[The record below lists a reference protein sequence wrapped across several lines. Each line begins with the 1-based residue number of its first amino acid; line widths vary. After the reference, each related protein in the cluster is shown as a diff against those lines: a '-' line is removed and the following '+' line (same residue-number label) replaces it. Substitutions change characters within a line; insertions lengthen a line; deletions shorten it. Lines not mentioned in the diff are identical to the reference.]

1 MSREQKKK
9 KALHGAALNKLAELA
24 GVTSSD
30 YIQSIEEITP
40 QTVEDFGEVDLG
52 GPPRPDQMTT
62 PMQVNLGN
70 PESVANLQRTKDMLT
85 RGTTPLKEVAM
96 RRMPPP
102 PPTRPAARGGQAL
115 EGFVGQVPGRGHGM
129 EDNVYM
135 PIVDRGDQVATLAVS
150 PDEYVVDAHT
160 MSALGNGSADAGA
173 EVMDRVVKEVRQEA
187 FGSTQQPN
195 QINGLQSLR
204 NKMIG

>member
-1 MSREQKKK
+1 MSREQQKK

-24 GVTSSD
+24 GVTSND

-85 RGTTPLKEVAM
+85 RGTTPLKEIAM

-135 PIVDRGDQVATLAVS
+135 PIVDKGDQVATLAVS

-173 EVMDRVVKEVRQEA
+173 KVMDQIIKEVRQEA
-187 FGSTQQPN
+187 FGTTQQPN

>member
-1 MSREQKKK
+1 
-9 KALHGAALNKLAELA
+9 
-24 GVTSSD
+24 
-30 YIQSIEEITP
+30 
-40 QTVEDFGEVDLG
+40 
-52 GPPRPDQMTT
+52 
-62 PMQVNLGN
+62 MQVNLGN

-135 PIVDRGDQVATLAVS
+135 PIVDKGDQVATLAVS

-173 EVMDRVVKEVRQEA
+173 KVMDRVVKEVRQEA

>member
-1 MSREQKKK
+1 MREEIREVI
-9 KALHGAALNKLAELA
+9 KLAAMDNLA
-24 GVTSSD
+24 ERAGL
-30 YIQSIEEITP
+30 TP
-40 QTVEDFGEVDLG
+40 EKLQRSQQAVAMDTQPVAMPSAMPPVQT
-52 GPPRPDQMTT
+52 RPDQMTT

-70 PESVANLQRTKDMLT
+70 PDNMRKLLAMKDNLT
-85 RGTTPLKEVAM
+85 RGETPLKKSAM
-96 RRMPPP
+96 GLTP

-115 EGFVGQVPGRGHGM
+115 EDFAGQVPGRGHGM

-135 PIVDRGDQVATLAVS
+135 PIVDKGDQVATLAVS

-173 EVMDRVVKEVRQEA
+173 KVMDQIIKEVRQEA
-187 FGSTQQPN
+187 FGTTQQPN

>member
-1 MSREQKKK
+1 MREEIREVI
-9 KALHGAALNKLAELA
+9 KLAAMDNLA
-24 GVTSSD
+24 ERAGLTPEKLQRSQQAVAMD
-30 YIQSIEEITP
+30 MQPPAMPPAMPPAQS
-40 QTVEDFGEVDLG
+40 
-52 GPPRPDQMTT
+52 RPNQMTT

-70 PESVANLQRTKDMLT
+70 PDNMRKLLAMKDNLT
-85 RGTTPLKEVAM
+85 RGETPLKKSAM
-96 RRMPPP
+96 GLMQRK
-102 PPTRPAARGGQAL
+102 AAGGL
-115 EGFVGQVPGRGHGM
+115 TMEDFEGQVPGQGHGM

-135 PIVDRGDQVATLAVS
+135 PIVDKGDQVATLAVS

-173 EVMDRVVKEVRQEA
+173 KVMDQIIKEVRQEA
-187 FGSTQQPN
+187 FGTTQQPN

>member
-85 RGTTPLKEVAM
+85 RGTTPLKEIAM

-173 EVMDRVVKEVRQEA
+173 EGMDRGVKEVRQEA

>member
-1 MSREQKKK
+1 MSREQQKK

-24 GVTSSD
+24 GVTSND

-85 RGTTPLKEVAM
+85 RGTTPLKEIAM

-135 PIVDRGDQVATLAVS
+135 PIVDKGDQVATLAVS

-173 EVMDRVVKEVRQEA
+173 KVMDRVVKEVRQEA

>member
-1 MSREQKKK
+1 MSREQQKK

-24 GVTSSD
+24 GVTSND

-85 RGTTPLKEVAM
+85 RGTTPLKEIAM

-115 EGFVGQVPGRGHGM
+115 ESFVGQVPGRGHGM

>member
-1 MSREQKKK
+1 MREEIREVI
-9 KALHGAALNKLAELA
+9 KLAAMDNLA
-24 GVTSSD
+24 ERAGLTPEKLQRSQQAVAMD
-30 YIQSIEEITP
+30 MQPPAMPPAMPPAQS
-40 QTVEDFGEVDLG
+40 
-52 GPPRPDQMTT
+52 RPNQMTT

-70 PESVANLQRTKDMLT
+70 PDNMKKLLAMKDNLT
-85 RGTTPLKEVAM
+85 RGETPLKKSAM
-96 RRMPPP
+96 GLMQRK
-102 PPTRPAARGGQAL
+102 AAGGL
-115 EGFVGQVPGRGHGM
+115 TMEDFEGQVPGQGHGM

-135 PIVDRGDQVATLAVS
+135 PIVDKGDQVATLAVS

-173 EVMDRVVKEVRQEA
+173 KVMDQIIKEVRQEA
-187 FGSTQQPN
+187 FGTTQQPN

>member
-24 GVTSSD
+24 GVTSND

-96 RRMPPP
+96 RRMPP
-102 PPTRPAARGGQAL
+102 TRPAARGGQAL

-135 PIVDRGDQVATLAVS
+135 PIVDRGNQVATLAVS

>member
-1 MSREQKKK
+1 MRENLRELLKI
-9 KALHGAALNKLAELA
+9 AGIDTLAEMA
-24 GVTSSD
+24 G
-30 YIQSIEEITP
+30 ITP
-40 QTVEDFGEVDLG
+40 EKLQRSEQVVNMQNQPPMMPPVQPPVQT
-52 GPPRPDQMTT
+52 RPDQMTT

-70 PESVANLQRTKDMLT
+70 PDNMRKLLAMKDNLT
-85 RGTTPLKEVAM
+85 RGETPLKKSAM
-96 RRMPPP
+96 GLTP

-115 EGFVGQVPGRGHGM
+115 EDFAGQVPGRGHGM

-135 PIVDRGDQVATLAVS
+135 PIVDKGDQVATLAVS

-173 EVMDRVVKEVRQEA
+173 KVMDQIIKEVRQEA
-187 FGSTQQPN
+187 FDNTQQPN

>member
-1 MSREQKKK
+1 MREEIREVI
-9 KALHGAALNKLAELA
+9 KLAAMDNLA
-24 GVTSSD
+24 ERAGLTPEKLQRSQQAVAMD
-30 YIQSIEEITP
+30 MQPPAMPPAMPPAQS
-40 QTVEDFGEVDLG
+40 
-52 GPPRPDQMTT
+52 RPNQMTT

-70 PESVANLQRTKDMLT
+70 PDNMRKLLAMKDNLT
-85 RGTTPLKEVAM
+85 RGETPLKKSAM
-96 RRMPPP
+96 GLMQRK
-102 PPTRPAARGGQAL
+102 AAGGL
-115 EGFVGQVPGRGHGM
+115 TMEDFEGQVPGQGHGM

-135 PIVDRGDQVATLAVS
+135 PIVDKGDQVATLAVS

-173 EVMDRVVKEVRQEA
+173 EVMDQIIKEVRQEA
-187 FGSTQQPN
+187 FGTTQQPN